1 MKPNPISP
9 SYLHDEYSV
18 EDDADNDSPDT
29 NSKLPPTISSSPRRL
44 LPDEDG
50 MDVGGGSDEEQS
62 TNTSPQ
68 GSKRMC
74 RYSRYSFSTAH
85 LFLQI
90 NLWLIKP

>member
-68 GSKRMC
+68 GSKR
-74 RYSRYSFSTAH
+74 SSSSFNRRSTWRP
-85 LFLQI
+85 F
-90 NLWLIKP
+90 